1 MYYKKIS
8 YRQQL
13 VPLFEELGSRVKR
26 QKLKDIAQRAGLSD
40 WQTGRLLSFS
50 ISSPNYLDMLKL
62 TGALGMTPNE
72 AAELVGMGPFG
83 SEQDRRILALLH
95 DERLSDAQREELV
108 HFVEVVAAPLLQM
121 QEAPAQDARVSL
133 DLPLRTRTRR
143 ADLDTKREDVA
154 VAAG

>member
-26 QKLKDIAQRAGLSD
+26 QKLKDIAKRANLSD

-50 ISSPNYLDMLKL
+50 ISSPSYLDMLKL
-62 TGALGMTPNE
+62 TTALGMTPNE

-83 SEQDRRILALLH
+83 SEQDRRVLTLLH

-121 QEAPAQDARVSL
+121 QEAPAQDTRVQL
-133 DLPLRTRTRR
+133 DLPLRSRTQRTDQS
-143 ADLDTKREDVA
+143 AKHEDMV